1 MAAYVR
7 QPTISPTARKTQGK
21 GGWKIKKQS
30 IPDKSFPSAEA
41 RKRAGGTSTSHV
53 QTSKGQRQR
62 DWTSRRSAC
71 TPAQPRYGQGLWTEA
86 VERVREEVTWQPSLP
101 ATPLRLLPAP
111 LRCPSSMDLPKE
123 EQCCCLDHLCTPKS
137 EWKRLGTKDPWPRP
151 LTGILRAED

>member
-41 RKRAGGTSTSHV
+41 RKRAGGTSTSRV

-111 LRCPSSMDLPKE
+111 HPWTFRRRSSAAVWITSAPQNPNGSGWELKI
-123 EQCCCLDHLCTPKS
+123 HG
-137 EWKRLGTKDPWPRP
+137 RDP
-151 LTGILRAED
+151 